1 MEIELNRFTPAEQ
14 ATFRL
19 RALYEQAG
27 YRKYRASRFEEYA
40 LYQEYQRFLPDAQ
53 VITFTDLDGK
63 LRAIKP
69 DVTLSIAKTAQPAA
83 GECKR
88 FYYNEEVCRP
98 SRESH
103 TFQTIHQMGLES
115 MGAVDA
121 DEQAAVVRLAL
132 QSLAALD
139 VPTVLEISH
148 MGYLTG
154 LLDALHV
161 PAEARAKLLDF
172 IRAKKAHEMLTAAL
186 AAGLEALFAAGFRQ
200 ARPGEFTRRAFLNG
214 RMDLTQAEAVI
225 DLIDAE
231 TADAAANAAGQ
242 IAGAMRKRID
252 PVYDSWVDICAHFHA
267 VLDYPDEDIDPFELS
282 RLESALQASSRTLSA
297 LLSSCHRGRMV
308 RSGVRVTILGSP
320 NAGKSSL
327 LNALSGFDRVIV
339 TDIPGTTRDTVEQT
353 VTLGRHLVRLVD
365 TAGIRD
371 TEDVIEKIGVDRSVE
386 AAKDCDA
393 ALFVVDDSRPLTDE
407 DRRAMDAALEAPE
420 AIAVLNKQDLGAVIE
435 PSDLPFSY
443 IVPVSCKDGTGFDL
457 LEQAFNMLFPD
468 DAPCDG
474 SLLTN
479 ARQADA
485 IVRAKK
491 SVDAALRSLR
501 AGFTP
506 DAVLVDLEAAM
517 RALGE
522 VTGRTM
528 REDITN
534 RIFERFCVGK

>member
-1 MEIELNRFTPAEQ
+1 MSDLIAAV
-14 ATFRL
+14 ATAPGAGGVGILRL
-19 RALYEQAG
+19 SGPGAARTA
-27 YRKYRASRFEEYA
+27 
-40 LYQEYQRFLPDAQ
+40 AQ
-53 VITFTDLDGK
+53 VFRPAGKISLMEAPDRKLLYGSILDKEGRVIDTG
-63 LRAIKP
+63 LAFVSRGP
-69 DVTLSIAKTAQPAA
+69 HSYTGEDTAEIQGHGSPM
-83 GECKR
+83 
-88 FYYNEEVCRP
+88 V
-98 SRESH
+98 
-103 TFQTIHQMGLES
+103 L
-115 MGAVDA
+115 
-121 DEQAAVVRLAL
+121 
-132 QSLAALD
+132 SLA
-139 VPTVLEISH
+139 
-148 MGYLTG
+148 
-154 LLDALHV
+154 
-161 PAEARAKLLDF
+161 
-172 IRAKKAHEMLTAAL
+172 
-186 AAGLEALFAAGFRQ
+186 LEALFAHGARQ
-200 ARPGEFTRRAFLNG
+200 ALAGEFTKRAFLNG
-214 RMDLTQAEAVI
+214 KLDLTQAEAVI

-282 RLESALQASSRTLSA
+282 QLESALQASSRTLSA

-308 RSGVRVTILGSP
+308 RSGIKITILGSP

-457 LEQAFNMLFPD
+457 LEQAFDMLFPD